1 MTGKPETSKFICLAA
16 GGTGG
21 HVFPALA
28 VAEQLRE
35 KGHTTLLF
43 TDGRGARMVRGTK
56 FAKITTASPFQQ
68 GLLCRFWAIVLL
80 ASGAVKSLLKLVIRR
95 PAVMIGFGGHPSFPP
110 LLTAKLLR
118 IPTMV
123 HEQNAYLGRAN
134 KILASRAG
142 HLALSWQRTANLPEG
157 VNCFTC
163 GMPVRRA
170 FFNLTPKS
178 ISSGAPL
185 HLTIL
190 GGSLGAGIFAKLLPQ
205 AINALPDVLRSRL
218 CLIQQCRT
226 EHLEYLRTAYRELQ
240 ITATV
245 EPFFHDIPNIL
256 ANSHLIISRAG
267 ASSIAEL
274 AAAGRAAILV
284 PLPNAMDDHQ
294 AANAKQMVS
303 VGGCLYRAE
312 SKLSATSLA
321 ADIASLFGDG
331 NQLEQMSRNA
341 RKLAMPN
348 AAQAIADYAL
358 ALSKNNSRRA
368 VHSVSRGPS

>member
-1 MTGKPETSKFICLAA
+1 MTGQLETSKFICLAA

-21 HVFPALA
+21 HVFPAMA
-28 VAEQLRE
+28 VAEQLRSE
-35 KGHTTLLF
+35 GHTTLLF
-43 TDGRGARMVRGTK
+43 TDVRGARMVTGTMV
-56 FAKITTASPFQQ
+56 AKITTASPFQR
-68 GLLCRFWAIVLL
+68 GLLRQLWAIVLL
-80 ASGAVKSLLKLVIRR
+80 AGGAMKSLLKLMIRR

-134 KILASRAG
+134 KMLANRAG
-142 HLALSWQRTANLPEG
+142 HLALSWQQTANLPEG

-163 GMPVRRA
+163 GMPVRQA
-170 FFNLTPKS
+170 FFNVTPNS
-178 ISSGAPL
+178 ISSDAPL

-205 AINALPDVLRSRL
+205 AINALPDILRSRL
-218 CLIQQCRT
+218 CLIQQCRI
-226 EHLEYLRTAYRELQ
+226 EQLEDLRTAYRELQ
-240 ITATV
+240 VTAIV

-256 ANSHLIISRAG
+256 ASSHLVISRAG

-294 AANAKQMVS
+294 AANAKQMVN
-303 VGGCLYRAE
+303 VGGGLCRAE
-312 SKLSATSLA
+312 SELSATSLA

-331 NQLEQMSRNA
+331 NQLAQMAQNA
-341 RKLAMPN
+341 RKLSMPD
-348 AAQAIADYAL
+348 AARAIADYAL
-358 ALSKNNSRRA
+358 ALNKDNDRQA
-368 VHSVSRGPS
+368 AHGVSRGRS